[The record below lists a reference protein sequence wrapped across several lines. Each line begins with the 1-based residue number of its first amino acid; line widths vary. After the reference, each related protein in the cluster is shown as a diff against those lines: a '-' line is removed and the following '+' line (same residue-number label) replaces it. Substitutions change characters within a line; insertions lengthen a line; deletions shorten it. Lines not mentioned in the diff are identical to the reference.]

1 MVTIIACM
9 FKKWLLRIIN
19 ASLTTAIA
27 LKVVLY
33 LFRVSKRFKRTFVTF
48 FFSTTTTFIAV
59 KKYVICAMRQNGL
72 MSSALDVVNSGR

>member
-27 LKVVLY
+27 LKLVLY
-33 LFRVSKRFKRTFVTF
+33 LFRVSKRF
-48 FFSTTTTFIAV
+48 I
-59 KKYVICAMRQNGL
+59 VIDFRYIFL
-72 MSSALDVVNSGR
+72 LDNDNFYCS